1 MRNVNPPSERLYGVM
16 QALLGAYA
24 QQRAAPSAPPRG
36 VVEEQDAVDAVVNLA
51 AVLDKNLR
59 DGRLSENSAA
69 HMAALLMLI
78 RDHIRPLPPGPAGPD
93 APDGAAA
100 DGAGQ
105 DRVTA
110 DLREFVDGL
119 RAARAETGMQG

>member
-1 MRNVNPPSERLYGVM
+1 MQNVNPPSERLYGVM
-16 QALLGAYA
+16 QALLAAYA
-24 QQRAAPSAPPRG
+24 QKAPAPSAEPRG
-36 VVEEQDAVDAVVNLA
+36 VVEEQDALDAVMNLA

-59 DGRLSENSAA
+59 DGRLSENNAA

-78 RDHIRPLPPGPAGPD
+78 RDHLRPLPAGPPAED
-93 APDGAAA
+93 AGA
-100 DGAGQ
+100 

-119 RAARAETGMQG
+119 RAARAETGMRG

>member
-1 MRNVNPPSERLYGVM
+1 MTGRARATGGGCAAGGRFAPRLAGMRNVNPPSERLYGVM
-16 QALLGAYA
+16 QALLRAYA
-24 QQRAAPSAPPRG
+24 QQRTAPSAPPRG

-78 RDHIRPLPPGPAGPD
+78 RD
-93 APDGAAA
+93 
-100 DGAGQ
+100 
-105 DRVTA
+105 
-110 DLREFVDGL
+110 
-119 RAARAETGMQG
+119 